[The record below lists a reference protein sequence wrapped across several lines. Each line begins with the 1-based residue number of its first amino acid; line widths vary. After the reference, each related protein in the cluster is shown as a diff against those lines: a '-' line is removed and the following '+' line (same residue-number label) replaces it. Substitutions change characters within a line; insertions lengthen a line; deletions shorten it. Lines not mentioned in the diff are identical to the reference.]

1 MRIAIIG
8 AGISGL
14 LSLKYAKESGHECHV
29 FEQTNGLGGT
39 WVYTEEY
46 GTDENGMP
54 ITQRMYKDLVSI
66 VPKELMILPDYQYPS
81 NIEKSYITQS
91 EILEYIRGF
100 ASKFDLERHIHYY
113 TYVTKVEPSDEQWTV
128 TVMDVKTKEELLAC
142 YDAVFVCSGAYL
154 HPRIPEIEGQNL
166 FRGLQIHSRDYR
178 NPNLYNSKRVLIV
191 GGSFSAVD
199 IADKI
204 TPVAK
209 KVYISHWGSL
219 LQKVTNVTLKPSV
232 SQLYNDG
239 AVFID
244 GSKEDFDI
252 ILYCTGYERTFPF
265 LTKECGITVED
276 NWVQYLYKHTVSIE
290 KPTLYFI
297 GVPHYI
303 GTFINSDLQA
313 RFSVAALDGKFSLPS
328 KEEMRKEIYDYVNE
342 LRNRNVPQR
351 HFHNIGCGVRKYMG
365 DLCRTA
371 GIRPFP
377 EVITRL
383 HEHLINTMN
392 TIQRNTKYVIVDNE
406 QFLKLNN

>member
-29 FEQTNGLGGT
+29 FEQTGELGGT
-39 WVYTEEY
+39 WVYTEKY

-54 ITQRMYKDLVSI
+54 ITQRMYKDLVTNT
-66 VPKELMILPDYQYPS
+66 PKEIMILPDYQYPS
-81 NIEKSYITQS
+81 HIENSYITQP
-91 EILEYIRGF
+91 EVLEYIRGF
-100 ASKFDLERHIHYY
+100 ANKFDLERHIHYY
-113 TYVTKVEPSDEQWTV
+113 AYVTKVEPSGEQWIV
-128 TVMDVKTKEELLAC
+128 TVMDVKAKEELPAC
-142 YDAVFVCSGAYL
+142 YDAVFVCNGAYL
-154 HPRIPEIEGQNL
+154 HPRMPEIEGQDL
-166 FRGLQIHSRDYR
+166 FKGLQISSRDYR
-178 NPNLYNSKRVLIV
+178 NPDLYKSKRVLIV

-199 IADKI
+199 IANQI
-204 TPVAK
+204 TAVAE

-219 LQKVTNVTLKPSV
+219 LQKVTNVTLKPGV

-239 AVFID
+239 AVFVD

-252 ILYCTGYERTFPF
+252 ILYCTGYERVFPF

-276 NWVQYLYKHTVSIE
+276 NWVQYLYKHTISIE

-303 GTFINSDLQA
+303 GAFINSNLQA

-328 KEEMRKEIYDYVNE
+328 KEEMRKEIDDNVNE

-351 HFHNIGCGVRKYMG
+351 HFHNIGLGLREYMA

-383 HEHLINTMN
+383 HDHLIHTVSTMQKN
-392 TIQRNTKYVIVDNE
+392 AKYVIVDDE